1 MTRAMTSI
9 AALIA
14 RGSRPLFLARARG
27 RSFAVV
33 CRGGGPSARCVS
45 SSASASDASV
55 TPPETKKKKAKRA
68 IPPPHF
74 LRPPAA
80 PADAETWQNMVLLV
94 DKPPGWT
101 SFDVV
106 GKTRGISRA
115 LAGVKKVGHCGT
127 LDPMATGLL
136 ILCVGKAT
144 KLVETFTGMDK
155 RYTGTMRLGEGTPSQ
170 DACTDV
176 DEVLP
181 WEHVSDRLLTLEA
194 RKFVGDV
201 VQIPPMYSA
210 IKVKGERLYKAAR
223 RGETVE
229 RKPRNCVVTAFEV
242 TRDAEDP
249 RLVHFDVA
257 CSKGTYVRTLAHD
270 LGRALGTVAHLTAL
284 RRESVGEHDVKDA
297 WTVDALV
304 EACAPALEAKKR
316 QRDALEKKEK
326 EAAEK
331 SEGALRERG
340 DAAPPGKALGEK
352 DDGGDGGDERATRAW
367 VSIPGFETTFRVV
380 TPPPAGDRV
389 DDPVGSVAVGDTV
402 TVHATGSVAEESGAN
417 ARPFWSTRD
426 EGQTAFTYVAGVG
439 AVIPGWDQAL
449 LGARAGEVREARIP
463 AKEGYGAR
471 GFPAWGI
478 PPGATLAFEIEV
490 VKNEGQKAP

>member
-1 MTRAMTSI
+1 M
-9 AALIA
+9 
-14 RGSRPLFLARARG
+14 
-27 RSFAVV
+27 
-33 CRGGGPSARCVS
+33 
-45 SSASASDASV
+45 
-55 TPPETKKKKAKRA
+55 
-68 IPPPHF
+68 
-74 LRPPAA
+74 
-80 PADAETWQNMVLLV
+80 
-94 DKPPGWT
+94 
-101 SFDVV
+101 
-106 GKTRGISRA
+106 
-115 LAGVKKVGHCGT
+115 KKVGHCGT

-181 WEHVSDRLLTLEA
+181 WEHVSDHLLTLEA

-316 QRDALEKKEK
+316 QRDARKKEK
-326 EAAEK
+326 ERRRNRRTRSGRRGRRAAGE
-331 SEGALRERG
+331 
-340 DAAPPGKALGEK
+340 ALGEK
-352 DDGGDGGDERATRAW
+352 DDGGDGGGERATRAW

-402 TVHATGSVAEESGAN
+402 TVHATGSVAEASGAEQRN
-417 ARPFWSTRD
+417 RF
-426 EGQTAFTYVAGVG
+426 
-439 AVIPGWDQAL
+439 
-449 LGARAGEVREARIP
+449 GARAT
-463 AKEGYGAR
+463 GADR
-471 GFPAWGI
+471 RSRAS
-478 PPGATLAFEIEV
+478 PGS
-490 VKNEGQKAP
+490 GR

>member
-1 MTRAMTSI
+1 
-9 AALIA
+9 
-14 RGSRPLFLARARG
+14 
-27 RSFAVV
+27 
-33 CRGGGPSARCVS
+33 
-45 SSASASDASV
+45 
-55 TPPETKKKKAKRA
+55 
-68 IPPPHF
+68 
-74 LRPPAA
+74 
-80 PADAETWQNMVLLV
+80 MVLLV
-94 DKPPGWT
+94 DKAPGWT

-155 RYTGTMRLGEGTPSQ
+155 QYTGTMRLGEGTPSQ

-181 WEHVSDRLLTLEA
+181 WEHVSDHLLTLET

-210 IKVKGERLYKAAR
+210 IKVKGERLLQSRAAGRDGREEAEELR
-223 RGETVE
+223 RDRFGGGRE
-229 RKPRNCVVTAFEV
+229 RGGSAP
-242 TRDAEDP
+242 
-249 RLVHFDVA
+249 LHFDVA

-316 QRDALEKKEK
+316 QRDALEKKK
-326 EAAEK
+326 KKRRRRNRRTRSGSGGTPRRRRKRSARRTT
-331 SEGALRERG
+331 GATAGANARRARG
-340 DAAPPGKALGEK
+340 SRSPGSRRRSGS
-352 DDGGDGGDERATRAW
+352 W
-367 VSIPGFETTFRVV
+367 

-402 TVHATGSVAEESGAN
+402 TVHATGSVAEASGAN
-417 ARPFWSTRD
+417 AKPFWSTRD

-449 LGARAGEVREARIP
+449 LGARAGEVREGADTR
-463 AKEGYGAR
+463 EGGVR
-471 GFPAWGI
+471 RGGFPAWGI